1 MQCTQYKCNI
11 IIIIIRLGRL
21 LELLQKLTEIESYL
35 KRKQGLYILIEAVNL
50 NIPLLVQLRPA

>member
-1 MQCTQYKCNI
+1 MQCTQYKCN

-35 KRKQGLYILIEAVNL
+35 KHKQGLYILIEAVSL
-50 NIPLLVQLRPA
+50 NIPLLMQLRPA